1 MLQLTNNRLNLTFPK
16 WVKELLNPYRF
27 KIVYG
32 GRGSGK
38 SYAIADILLIK
49 SLEKQCLIVCGR
61 EFQNSIKDSVHSLL
75 KRRIEALGFS
85 KYFQITRD
93 EIRCKYSASR
103 FIFKGMRNNIDS
115 IKSMA
120 GITHLWIEEADTLS
134 AESWKVIKPT
144 IREEGSEIFITM
156 NPKNKTDI
164 LYREFVEPE
173 ETPEDTYRVKINYVD
188 NPHFPS
194 VLNAEMKRDK
204 ARDHGYYLHVWEGEC
219 LEHSHAQIFKN
230 KWDVVA
236 EEDFIEPED
245 MYPYYGLDFGF
256 SQDPTAGIRCFVN
269 DNDNKLYITHE
280 AVKIGLEIDHTLA
293 FLEEH
298 LPDVMNYTIY
308 ADNARPESIS
318 FLKRQGLSIKA
329 VEKGKGSIED
339 GLEYIK
345 SFDGV
350 VIHERC
356 VETINEFTLY
366 SYKVDER
373 SGDITNKIVDK
384 YNDLTDSLRY
394 ALERSMKKGK
404 SPTLKQLDTF
414 DKSMDTYYE
423 EKKYKSLFG
432 Y

>member
-1 MLQLTNNRLNLTFPK
+1 MNKP
-16 WVKELLNPYRF
+16 ELEIHYEPEWWQVPLFNPSRY
-27 KIVYG
+27 KVVYG

-38 SYAIADILLIK
+38 SYAVADILLITALQK
-49 SLEKQCLIVCGR
+49 KCLIVCGR

-75 KRRIEALGFS
+75 KQRIEALGLSQF
-85 KYFQITRD
+85 FEITRD
-93 EIRCKYSASR
+93 EIRSDYLGSR

-144 IREEGSEIFITM
+144 IREEGSEIWITM

-164 LYREFVEPE
+164 LYREFIEPE
-173 ETPEDTYRVKINYVD
+173 EAPEDTYRVKVNYID
-188 NPHFPS
+188 NPYFPS
-194 VLNAEMKRDK
+194 VLKAEMGRDK
-204 ARDHGYYLHVWEGEC
+204 IRDHGYYLHVWEGEC

-230 KWDVVA
+230 KWEVIT

-245 MYPYYGLDFGF
+245 IYPYYGLDFGF

-269 DNDNKLYITHE
+269 DEDNKLYITHE
-280 AVKIGLEIDHTLA
+280 AVKIGLEIDHTMA

-298 LPDVMNYTIY
+298 LPDVGNHTIY

-318 FLKRQGLSIKA
+318 FLKRQGLIIKA
-329 VEKGKGSIED
+329 VEKGKGSVED
-339 GLEYIK
+339 GIEYIK

-356 VETINEFTLY
+356 VETIKEFTLY

-373 SGDITNKIVDK
+373 SGDVTNKIVDK
-384 YNDLTDSLRY
+384 YNHLTDSLRY
-394 ALERSMKKGK
+394 SLERCMKRGK
-404 SPTLKQLDTF
+404 SPTLNQLDTF
-414 DKSMDTYYE
+414 DKSMQAYE
-423 EKKYKSLFG
+423 NQKEWSFKSNFL
-432 Y
+432 